1 MNVGCVK
8 MEYAFDY
15 ADNIESRKHLLVM
28 ILTLDVVDL
37 PADEMA

>member
-8 MEYAFDY
+8 MGYAFDF
-15 ADNIESRKHLLVM
+15 AGNIESRRHLLVM

-37 PADEMA
+37 PTDEIT